1 MNQPRT
7 DDLIDL
13 TGQVERISYND
24 EQSGFT
30 IALVQVP
37 GRRQMVTVVGNL
49 MAPAPGTVLKMQGH
63 WTRHPTF
70 GPQFR
75 AVQCRAQVPVSK
87 KGIEKYLGS
96 GLIKGIGPETAKRI
110 VKKFGGRTLEIIEQE
125 PERLAEV
132 SGIGAKKAAAIRRA
146 WDDHQEIRNVM
157 IFLQSHG
164 VGTAHAFKIFRQYGQ
179 RTISLVQ
186 QNPYRL
192 ADEIFGIGFLTADQ
206 IAGQLGFA
214 GDSPLR
220 LKAGVLHVLNQ
231 LADEGHLYY
240 PYDPLTA
247 KSRTLL
253 KTNQEAIARAISDLS
268 LEKQIVIEDS
278 NLHAD
283 AAAPNSKAVYLAK
296 YHLCETFTAQRLHM
310 LLEAPLFRPAI
321 DTRRA
326 LQWVRQKFRLQ
337 LALGQQEA
345 VTAALTRK
353 VLVITGGPGTGK
365 TTIILA
371 ITRLYEHLRAR
382 VLLAAPTGR
391 AAKRLGEATGR
402 PAMTIHR
409 LLEYNPREGR
419 FQRDNLNPLDGDLLV
434 IDEASMI
441 DAVLMYHL
449 LKAVPVTTTVILVG
463 DVNQLP
469 SVGPGNVLKDILAS
483 GSVPQVTL
491 TEIFRQARSSRI
503 VVNAHRINAGQM
515 PDMTPVPAESL
526 SDFYFI
532 EQEDPEKILATI
544 LTLASDRIPR
554 RFGFDP
560 VDDIQVLSPMY
571 RGVVGAENL
580 NQQLQQTLNP
590 QEACVTRGEQ
600 RFGLHDK
607 VMQVRNNYDKDVFNG
622 DIGRIHHI
630 DPRDKKVVI
639 RFDDRL
645 VDYGFEELEEVV
657 LAYAVSVHK
666 SQGSEY
672 PAVVIPVTTAHYLLL
687 QRNLIYTGITRA
699 KKLVVLVGTRRAL
712 AMAVKNN
719 APHKRHTRLACRLA
733 KPIKLN

>member
-1 MNQPRT
+1 MTQSQPA
-7 DDLIDL
+7 DLIDL
-13 TGQVERISYND
+13 TGQVERISYHD
-24 EQSGFT
+24 ELSGFT
-30 IALVQVP
+30 IALVQVL
-37 GRRQMVTVVGNL
+37 GRRQMVTVVGSL
-49 MAPAPGTVLKMQGH
+49 MAPAPGTVLEIRGR
-63 WTRHPTF
+63 WTEHPTF
-70 GPQFR
+70 GLQFR
-75 AVQCRAQVPVSK
+75 AVEFRTRMPISK

-96 GLIKGIGPETAKRI
+96 GLIKGIGPQTARRI

-125 PERLAEV
+125 PARLAEV
-132 SGIGAKKAAAIRRA
+132 SGIGPKKAAAIRCA
-146 WDDHQEIRNVM
+146 WDDHNEIRNVM

-164 VGTAHAFKIFRQYGQ
+164 VGTAHAFRIFRVYGQ
-179 RTISLVQ
+179 RTIPLVQ

-192 ADEIFGIGFLTADQ
+192 ADDIFGIGFLTADQ

-214 GDSPLR
+214 IDSPLR
-220 LKAGVLHVLNQ
+220 LKAGVLHTLNQ

-240 PYDPLTA
+240 PYEPLTA
-247 KSRTLL
+247 KARAIL
-253 KTNQEAIARAISDLS
+253 KTDQEAIAKAIAELDV
-268 LEKQIVIEDS
+268 EKQIVIEDL
-278 NLHAD
+278 NPEAD
-283 AAAPNSKAVYLAK
+283 AVSLNLKAVYLAK
-296 YHLCETFTAQRLHM
+296 FHHCETFTARRLHM
-310 LLEAPLFRPAI
+310 LLEAPLFRPAS

-326 LQWVRQKFRLQ
+326 LQWVQQKLRLQ
-337 LALGQQEA
+337 LAHGQQEA

-365 TTIILA
+365 TTITRA

-391 AAKRLGEATGR
+391 AAKRLSEATGR
-402 PAMTIHR
+402 PARTIHR

-419 FQRDNLNPLDGDLLV
+419 FQRDHHNPLDGDLLV

-441 DAVLMYHL
+441 DAVLMHHL
-449 LKAVPVTTTVILVG
+449 LKAVPVAITLILVG

-491 TEIFRQARSSRI
+491 TEIFRQAQSSRI

-515 PDMTPVPAESL
+515 PDLAPVPAASL

-532 EQEDPEKILATI
+532 EHEDPEKILATI
-544 LTLASDRIPR
+544 LNLTSDRIPR

-590 QEACVTRGEQ
+590 QEAYVTRGQQ

-622 DIGRIHHI
+622 DIGRIQHI
-630 DPRDKKVVI
+630 DPQDKKVVI
-639 RFDDRL
+639 RFDDRRL
-645 VDYGFEELEEVV
+645 DYGFEELEEVV

-672 PAVVIPVTTAHYLLL
+672 PAVIMPVTTAHYLLL

-712 AMAVKNN
+712 AMAVRNN
-719 APHKRHTRLACRLA
+719 APHMRHTRLAHRLN
-733 KPIKLN
+733 KPS

>member
-1 MNQPRT
+1 MTEPRPA
-7 DDLIDL
+7 DLIDL
-13 TGQVERISYND
+13 TGQVERISFND

-37 GRRQMVTVVGNL
+37 GRPQMVTVVGNL
-49 MAPAPGTVLKMQGH
+49 MAPAPGTVLEMQGH
-63 WTRHPTF
+63 WTEHPTF

-75 AVQCRAQVPVSK
+75 AVQFRTRIPISK
-87 KGIEKYLGS
+87 KGLEKYLGS
-96 GLIKGIGPETAKRI
+96 GLIKGIGPQTAKRI

-125 PERLAEV
+125 PARLAEV
-132 SGIGAKKAAAIRRA
+132 TGIGAKKAAAIRRA
-146 WDDHQEIRNVM
+146 WDDHSEVRNVM
-157 IFLQSHG
+157 IFLQGHG
-164 VGTAHAFKIFRQYGQ
+164 VGTAHAVKIFRQYGQ

-192 ADEIFGIGFLTADQ
+192 ADDIFGIGFLTADQ

-214 GDSPLR
+214 KDSPLR

-231 LADEGHLYY
+231 LAEEGHLYY
-240 PYDPLTA
+240 PYEPLAA
-247 KSRTLL
+247 KSRTIL
-253 KTNQEAIARAISDLS
+253 KTDHEAIAKAIADLS
-268 LEKQIVIEDS
+268 VEKQIVIEDL
-278 NLHAD
+278 NPDAD
-283 AAAPNSKAVYLAK
+283 RATQNFKAVYLAK
-296 YHLCETFTAQRLHM
+296 YHHCETSTARRLLM
-310 LLEAPLFRPAI
+310 LLKAPLFRPAI

-326 LQWVRQKFRLQ
+326 LQWVQEKLRLQ
-337 LALGQQEA
+337 LAHGQQEA

-365 TTIILA
+365 TTITRA

-391 AAKRLGEATGR
+391 AAKRLSEATGR
-402 PAMTIHR
+402 PARTIHR

-419 FQRDNLNPLDGDLLV
+419 FQKDNLDPLDGDLLV

-449 LKAVPVTTTVILVG
+449 LNAVPVTTTLILVG

-469 SVGPGNVLKDILAS
+469 SVGPGNVLKDILVS
-483 GSVPQVTL
+483 GSVPQVIL

-503 VVNAHRINAGQM
+503 VTNAHRINAGQM
-515 PDMTPVPAESL
+515 PDMVPVPADSL

-544 LTLASDRIPR
+544 LALTSERIPR

-590 QEACVTRGEQ
+590 QEACVTRGQQ

-607 VMQVRNNYDKDVFNG
+607 VMQIRNNYDKDVFNG
-622 DIGRIHHI
+622 DIGRIDRI
-630 DPRDKKVVI
+630 DPRDKQVTI
-639 RFDDRL
+639 RFDDRR

-719 APHKRHTRLACRLA
+719 APHKRHTRLAHRLSR
-733 KPIKLN
+733 PS